1 MSRKQKKL
9 LFRIIAAFIL
19 TAAVYFIPLRGVWKL
34 GLYLISYLVIGYDV
48 LINAFYGII
57 RGRVLDENFLMAVA
71 TVGAFIIGF
80 MRTGDYIE
88 AVAVML
94 FYQTGEWFQR
104 LAVDKSRK
112 SIASLMDM
120 RPEQANIEQ
129 DGKIVAVSP
138 EEVPIG
144 SITVVLSGEKVAIDG
159 IVVEGTSSLDTSA
172 LTGESIPIDVS
183 VGSEVLSG
191 SINEGGLIKVKTT
204 KLFANSTVSKILD
217 LIENASSNKSKSENF
232 ISKFARFYTPIVCAL
247 ALALGVLPPI
257 ISMLL

>member
-34 GLYLISYLVIGYDV
+34 GLYLIPYLVIGYDV

-112 SIASLMDM
+112 K
-120 RPEQANIEQ
+120 EYNI
-129 DGKIVAVSP
+129 
-138 EEVPIG
+138 
-144 SITVVLSGEKVAIDG
+144 
-159 IVVEGTSSLDTSA
+159 
-172 LTGESIPIDVS
+172 
-183 VGSEVLSG
+183 
-191 SINEGGLIKVKTT
+191 
-204 KLFANSTVSKILD
+204 KL
-217 LIENASSNKSKSENF
+217 
-232 ISKFARFYTPIVCAL
+232 
-247 ALALGVLPPI
+247 
-257 ISMLL
+257 